1 MTQPLK
7 LAVLISGGGR
17 TLVNLH
23 ECIACGELPAT
34 IHTVVSSRGDVKGIE
49 RAQNLGLDPVVVE
62 RASLSDQQFQEG
74 ITRAVEGAD
83 LVCMAGFLS
92 LWNIPKHFAGRVIN
106 IHPALL
112 PKYGGPGM
120 YGMRVHE
127 AVLKAGETESGCTVH
142 FCDDEYD
149 HGPIILQK
157 RVPVHAGDT
166 PSALAARVFDAECI
180 AYPAAIRKIAGGEMN
195 A

>member
-1 MTQPLK
+1 MTHPLK

-23 ECIACGELPAT
+23 ECIARGELPAT
-34 IHTVVSSRGDVKGIE
+34 IHTVVSSRAGVKGIE
-49 RAQNLGLDPVVVE
+49 RARNLGLRPIIIE
-62 RASLSDQQFQEG
+62 RASLSDQEFQQG

-92 LWNIPKHFAGRVIN
+92 LWNIPEHFAGRVIN

-112 PKYGGPGM
+112 PKFGGPGM
-120 YGMRVHE
+120 YGTRVHE

-149 HGPIILQK
+149 HGPIILQQ
-157 RVPVHAGDT
+157 RVPVHASDT
-166 PSALAARVFDAECI
+166 PDELAARVFEAECL
-180 AYPAAIRKIAGGEMN
+180 AYPEAIRKIAAGEFKR
-195 A
+195 